1 MESEVTDNNVAFGF
15 FCFGKNAELST
26 TKVYKA
32 YKDVS
37 LFKKTI
43 YGRPFTGNLYRIEKS
58 YEKSWI

>member
-1 MESEVTDNNVAFGF
+1 MAFGF

>member
-1 MESEVTDNNVAFGF
+1 MWLSAF

-32 YKDVS
+32 YKEVS

-43 YGRPFTGNLYRIEKS
+43 YGRPFTGNLYRIEKR
-58 YEKSWI
+58 W

>member
-1 MESEVTDNNVAFGF
+1 MWLSAF

-37 LFKKTI
+37 LFKRLYMGDLLRAI
-43 YGRPFTGNLYRIEKS
+43 YIE
-58 YEKSWI
+58 